1 MTMKKESMT
10 VDEASAINVRNHK
23 LYILHTKVPQAI
35 FDVVIFLIT
44 FVLFLLPFI
53 NLICVSV
60 SSSRAVMSGEVYFLP
75 IEPQFGAWEEVFKN
89 AQLIHSMFFTIF
101 LTVTYTVIAL
111 FMITLAAYP
120 LSRKSLKGRNK
131 FTIFFMITMYFSGG
145 LIPGYLLI
153 QSLHMIDTAWALIL
167 PGAFSVFNMLILKSF
182 YQNIPDSF
190 EESAKIDGA
199 NDFQVLFKIYL
210 PLSLPAIAT
219 LALYFA
225 VSRWGSFSDALYYL
239 PTRKDLYPLQM
250 MLQQIIATA
259 NDTDVSPQDQGLY
272 GTVKILSESQKAANI
287 LFTVIPIIMVYP
299 WLQKYF
305 VKGITLGGI
314 KG

>member
-1 MTMKKESMT
+1 MNET
-10 VDEASAINVRNHK
+10 SAINLQNHK
-23 LYILHTKVPQAI
+23 LYVLHTKVPQAI
-35 FDVVIFLIT
+35 FDVVIFLIS
-44 FVLFLLPFI
+44 FALFLLPFI
-53 NLICVSV
+53 NLICVSL

-75 IEPQFGAWEEVFKN
+75 IEPQLGAWEEVFKN
-89 AQLIHSMFFTIF
+89 AQLIRSMFFTVF
-101 LTVTYTVIAL
+101 LTITYTVLSL
-111 FMITLAAYP
+111 FMITMAAYP
-120 LSRKSLKGRNK
+120 LSRKNLKGRNK
-131 FTIFFMITMYFSGG
+131 FTVFFMITMYFSGG
-145 LIPGYLLI
+145 LIPTYLLI
-153 QSLHMIDTAWALIL
+153 QSLNLIDTPWVLIL

-210 PLSLPAIAT
+210 PLSMPAIAT

-225 VSRWGSFSDALYYL
+225 VSRWNSFSDALYYL

-250 MLQQIIATA
+250 LLQQIINTVG
-259 NDTDVSPQDQGLY
+259 DESSSQDKGLY
-272 GTVKILSESQKAANI
+272 GTVRVLSESQKAANI
-287 LFTVIPIIMVYP
+287 LFTVVPIIMIYP